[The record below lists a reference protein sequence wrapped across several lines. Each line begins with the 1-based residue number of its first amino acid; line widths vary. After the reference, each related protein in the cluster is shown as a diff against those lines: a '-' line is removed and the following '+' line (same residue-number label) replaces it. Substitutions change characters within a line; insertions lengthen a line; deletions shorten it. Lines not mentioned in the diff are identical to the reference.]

1 MYLAFSV
8 LITLF
13 QCKFAVSRS
22 AIQTEA
28 LPSKMSK
35 FLPAV
40 IRIQWGSS
48 FCGQKLMTRLEYV
61 KNLFAVKAWH
71 ILSCVMTKLYSL
83 LVGLSCCTPVSYPQ
97 SPSKRSLPYLG
108 HCQIVH
114 QLLRFF
120 TSYRVDHWAGK
131 MFKVMGRGFV
141 IFGSNFREVCIV
153 LIDTCSWMARTF
165 IVCCVTIICCVPLG
179 IAVYVVGRG
188 KGASCLRWERR
199 SLRWGGVGPLS
210 LMTVGGGHMPW
221 SVVDCDPLVQS
232 WCDLQHLLCHWV
244 PRLHDRWGIGEARN
258 GDYGWCVDHLLFFRT
273 CIALPHLCHPLF
285 FFARWWGQN
294 LVDTIAD

>member
-1 MYLAFSV
+1 MWIL
-8 LITLF
+8 LLWPKIDN
-13 QCKFAVSRS
+13 
-22 AIQTEA
+22 
-28 LPSKMSK
+28 
-35 FLPAV
+35 
-40 IRIQWGSS
+40 RI
-48 FCGQKLMTRLEYV
+48 YV
-61 KNLFAVKAWH
+61 RQDFFAVKAWH
-71 ILSCVMTKLYSL
+71 ILSCVMTKIAFVAFW
-83 LVGLSCCTPVSYPQ
+83 LVLFHPCVIPPKSTQTQSAISWPLPDCASTSYN
-97 SPSKRSLPYLG
+97 LNL
-108 HCQIVH
+108 
-114 QLLRFF
+114 FA
-120 TSYRVDHWAGK
+120 SYRVDHWAGK

-165 IVCCVTIICCVPLG
+165 IVCCVTIICCAQLG

-244 PRLHDRWGIGEARN
+244 PRLHDGWGIGEARN
-258 GDYGWCVDHLLFFRT
+258 DDYGWCIDRPLFFLT
-273 CIALPHLCHPLF
+273 CIALPH
-285 FFARWWGQN
+285 
-294 LVDTIAD
+294 